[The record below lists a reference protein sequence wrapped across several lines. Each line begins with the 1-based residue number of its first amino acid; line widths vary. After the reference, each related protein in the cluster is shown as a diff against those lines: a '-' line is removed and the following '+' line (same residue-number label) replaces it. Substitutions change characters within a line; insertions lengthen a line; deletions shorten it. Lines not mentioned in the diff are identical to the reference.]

1 MASSFSFLRTPSDFH
16 GDVSVSNT
24 HNPTINDRQID
35 KPTALSVYLS
45 KRRIVSDCPHIISD
59 AGFEWFYRFCREPK
73 RLAARYLL
81 GNPAF
86 ALHIALAMFHKM
98 SLRVELPPKL
108 N

>member
-1 MASSFSFLRTPSDFH
+1 M
-16 GDVSVSNT
+16 
-24 HNPTINDRQID
+24 
-35 KPTALSVYLS
+35 
-45 KRRIVSDCPHIISD
+45 ISD

-98 SLRVELPPKL
+98 SLRVELTPKL
-108 N
+108 ENLDL